1 MVQYFLRSV
10 VGKAD
15 ILNLHSTPNMF
26 HRHSI
31 RRVGNSGLGAHQ
43 LDKPVQ
49 SGKSVGEQLGKVGQ
63 LTHRCDERG
72 DIQAEGDQI
81 HIVHA
86 FAHDEPAASGDHR
99 HVQQRHEQLHGG
111 VEPPHLLMKPP
122 LGGLEG
128 LVGTVEPL
136 LLDGLVAKGLDG
148 ADAAEAGFD
157 LGVDGAGFLLGGN
170 GSTAHTASQQHQH
183 RQKHRNDGHHD
194 QCHAPF
200 DGEHHRQRAHD
211 GDDGDGQV
219 LRSVMGQLRQFKKIG
234 GQPAHQ
240 LPCAVAVIKVEAQHL
255 HMVEQVSPDVRLHPD
270 AESVPPVGHNVV
282 QYRPQH
288 KGQRHDCHHHK
299 EHAVVFLRQPLIQR
313 SPGYQRERQIHQ
325 RNEDRAAHV
334 Q

>member
-1 MVQYFLRSV
+1 M
-10 VGKAD
+10 
-15 ILNLHSTPNMF
+15 
-26 HRHSI
+26 
-31 RRVGNSGLGAHQ
+31 
-43 LDKPVQ
+43 Q

-63 LTHRCDERG
+63 LTHRGDERG

-86 FAHDEPAASGDHR
+86 FAHNEPAASGDHR

-148 ADAAEAGFD
+148 PDAAETGFD

-170 GSTAHTASQQHQH
+170 GSTAHSAPQQHQH
-183 RQKHRNDGHHD
+183 RQKHRDDGHHD

-200 DGEHHRQRAHD
+200 DGEHHGQRTHD

-255 HMVEQVSPDVRLHPD
+255 HMAEQVSPDVRLHPD
-270 AESVPPVGHNVV
+270 AEGVPPVGHNVV

-299 EHAVVFLRQPLIQR
+299 EHTVVFLRQPLIQR
-313 SPGYQRERQIHQ
+313 CPGYQRKRQIHQ
-325 RNEDRAAHV
+325 RDQNRAPHI